1 MRYNRT
7 SYNLKDKYLLVT
19 INVYF
24 LNEVINLTNQKDFN
38 SKIIQKYQDSEIL
51 KFVINQDS
59 YFENFLGSL
68 EE

>member
-24 LNEVINLTNQKDFN
+24 LNEVINLTN
-38 SKIIQKYQDSEIL
+38 
-51 KFVINQDS
+51 
-59 YFENFLGSL
+59 
-68 EE
+68 